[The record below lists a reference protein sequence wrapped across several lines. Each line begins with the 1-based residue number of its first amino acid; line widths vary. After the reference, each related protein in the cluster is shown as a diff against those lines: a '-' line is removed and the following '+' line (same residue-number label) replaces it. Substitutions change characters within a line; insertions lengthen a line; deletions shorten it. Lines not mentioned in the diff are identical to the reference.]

1 MGRHAHGRPTRPRRP
16 GPATLGIA
24 AATVLALAAAVWV
37 VTRPAGEDRAAAS
50 PGCRVDDTVRVTV
63 PPDLGAL
70 VRDVLSGPI
79 PVEGGGCTIAEVRTE
94 EPLQT
99 LGALTGADL
108 SAQPQVWVPDDTT
121 WAARAGEA
129 VTPTGTVLARTSLVL
144 ATSRAVADGL
154 GWTTS
159 PPGWAQA
166 LSAPSGAVL
175 PDPVAEPAGL
185 LALAALQTGAGGGE
199 PGDTAVV
206 QAVVA
211 AGRQAQG
218 TPQALSAAV
227 AGDAD
232 APVAVVTEQQVRA
245 ATTGGAGDL
254 VVVVPAEGAPELQV
268 PVLRTAAGQ
277 DDAAAVQAVLDRL
290 AATAD
295 DGADVRAAGWR
306 DATGR
311 DGDDGE
317 QPPVLTPAADVLA
330 ALPGRVADL
339 AVPSRLLTVVDTSAS
354 MAAEVGS
361 GTRADL
367 ARDALTSAL
376 AVLPDRTTGSLWVFA
391 ARLDGDRDWRE
402 LVPPRPFGAPVDGAT
417 QRQALADRF
426 AELPDLLTGGGTG
439 LYDTVLAAVRA
450 ARDGYDPAAV
460 NTVVL
465 LTDGTDDDPSGIGRE
480 ELLDTLAA
488 EADPARPVQV
498 VAVGIGPDAD
508 TDALQAVAAA
518 TGGTARS
525 AVDPGDLRTV
535 LFEALRSR

>member
-1 MGRHAHGRPTRPRRP
+1 MGRHAHGRHTRRRRP
-16 GPATLGIA
+16 GPLVGTAV
-24 AATVLALAAAVWV
+24 ATVLASVAVAWV
-37 VTRPAGEDRAAAS
+37 VTRPAEAPVAADQA

-63 PPDLGAL
+63 VPELGAL

-79 PVEGGGCTIAEVRTE
+79 PIAGGGCTIAEVRTE

-99 LGALTGADL
+99 LGVLAGADL
-108 SAQPQVWVPDDTT
+108 SAQPQVWVPDDTS
-121 WAARAGEA
+121 WAGRAGDA
-129 VTPTGTVLARTSLVL
+129 VAATGQVLARTPLVV
-144 ATSRAVADGL
+144 ATSRSVAEGQ
-154 GWTTS
+154 GWTGS
-159 PPGWAQA
+159 PPSWVQA
-166 LSAPSGAVL
+166 FGAPSGAVL
-175 PDPVAEPAGL
+175 PDAVADPVGL
-185 LALAALQTGAGGGE
+185 LALAALQTGSGAGE

-211 AGRQAQG
+211 AGRQERTTAD
-218 TPQALSAAV
+218 ALAAAV
-227 AGDAD
+227 AGDVD

-245 ATTGGAGDL
+245 ATDDGAGEL
-254 VVVVPAEGAPELQV
+254 VVVLPAEGSPQLQV
-268 PVLRTAAGQ
+268 PVLRTPAGQ

-290 AATAD
+290 DATAA
-295 DGADVRAAGWR
+295 DGAGVRAAGWR
-306 DATGR
+306 DAGGR
-311 DGDDGE
+311 AGDDSE
-317 QPPVLTPAADVLA
+317 QPPVLDLPADQLA

-354 MAAEVGS
+354 MAAEVGD

-376 AVLPDRTTGSLWVFA
+376 AVLPDRTVGALWVFA
-391 ARLDGDRDWRE
+391 ARLDGDQDWRE
-402 LVPPRPFGAPVDGAT
+402 LVPARPFGAPVDGAT
-417 QRQALADRF
+417 QREVLADRF
-426 AELPDLLTGGGTG
+426 AELPDLLTAGGTG
-439 LYDTVLAAVRA
+439 LHDTVLAAVRA

-465 LTDGTDDDPSGIGRE
+465 ITDGTDDDPSGIGLQ

-525 AVDPGDLRTV
+525 AVDPGDLQTV
-535 LFEALRSR
+535 LFEALRNR